1 MASRAVETVTETSAK
16 VRDLSAAAEQIGAV
30 VDLISS
36 IARQTNLLALNA
48 TIEAARAGDA
58 GKGFAVVAQ
67 EVKSLA
73 AQTGKATA
81 DIGAQIGAIQSA
93 TSDAVHSIG
102 AITNMIAEM
111 NAVTATIASAV
122 EQQGAATSDIARNV
136 QEAAKGTVEVAENT
150 TGLTD
155 AASFTRVSAEQVAV
169 SAKEI
174 AAKALQLH
182 NLASGFV
189 GKTEAA

>member
-1 MASRAVETVTETSAK
+1 MSV
-16 VRDLSAAAEQIGAV
+16 AADQIGAV
-30 VDLISS
+30 VDLISG

-73 AQTGKATA
+73 AQTGRATA
-81 DIGAQIGAIQSA
+81 DISAQIGAIQSA
-93 TSDAVHSIG
+93 TSDAVSSIG
-102 AITNMIAEM
+102 AITDMISDM
-111 NAVTATIASAV
+111 NSVTTTIASAV
-122 EQQGAATSDIARNV
+122 EQQGAATTDIARNV
-136 QEAAKGTVEVAENT
+136 QEAARGTIEVAENT

-155 AASFTRVSAEQVAV
+155 AASITRASAEQVAA
-169 SAKEI
+169 SAKDL

-189 GKTEAA
+189 DKTEAA